1 LKSEARCGGIGSF
14 IDVLTRHVCVVLLFF
29 CPPPPLGKGE
39 AEEDISPSLSLFCL
53 FVYPPAS
60 AQSFVLFN
68 GRLFS
73 HLYRYTYVRMYYYF
87 VQWVILSL
95 FLSLSVCV
103 PSSTVFVRMKAT
115 RGTDSF
121 VLLGKPKVFLFSF
134 SLLSGALSL
143 LRLSSPYRM
152 TLSLIPVCV
161 SVCARIRI
169 HIYRTFF

>member
-1 LKSEARCGGIGSF
+1 
-14 IDVLTRHVCVVLLFF
+14 VLTRHVCVVLLFF

-39 AEEDISPSLSLFCL
+39 AEEDISPSLSFVCL
-53 FVYPPAS
+53 YIHQRAPS
-60 AQSFVLFN
+60 L
-68 GRLFS
+68 LFS
-73 HLYRYTYVRMYYYF
+73 LMAVSFHIFIGTHTYVCTTISY
-87 VQWVILSL
+87 SGL
-95 FLSLSVCV
+95 FSLSFSLCLCV

-161 SVCARIRI
+161 CVYTYMPNIFFYYYYSLFYSLILFELDRIV
-169 HIYRTFF
+169 